1 MLTRTQPDPFTP
13 SSPKLLRLPFTF
25 QSRSRQPNP
34 PYIAINMRVQIPV
47 ALDDDDGGDDD
58 FVWYSWR
65 MIECSYYEVIFA
77 MKELMIK
84 MSVPR

>member
-1 MLTRTQPDPFTP
+1 
-13 SSPKLLRLPFTF
+13 
-25 QSRSRQPNP
+25 
-34 PYIAINMRVQIPV
+34 MRVQIPV